1 MLFIKWNMRRFWS
14 SKWQGTLDTLDTY
27 WFWLTIG
34 IFYVFILNQMVQRSK
49 HFLTNTREFLDNW
62 VTLGH
67 DSCHKTDGYNAEEC
81 HQDCKIK
88 GKSDFAKQC
97 KTDGGLYKCCIRSA
111 DNILF
116 DQNCFSLICIVQT
129 RQGVL
134 PRVPVLLH
142 PLCLHHSRRI
152 NISTH

>member
-1 MLFIKWNMRRFWS
+1 
-14 SKWQGTLDTLDTY
+14 
-27 WFWLTIG
+27 
-34 IFYVFILNQMVQRSK
+34 MVQRSK

-62 VTLGH
+62 VRLGH
-67 DSCHKTDGYNAEEC
+67 DSCHKTDGYDAEEC

-97 KTDGGLYKCCIRSA
+97 KTDGGLYKCCIRS
-111 DNILF
+111 DNRLF

-129 RQGVL
+129 RQRVL

-152 NISTH
+152 NISTHQSDSGGGAIKRTT